1 MIKRPQAALGFL
13 LFSAA
18 FASAPGGAKPA
29 VDPAKL
35 VITVNPP
42 SAAPGEAV
50 EVVVRVEPNPG
61 IKVNRYPK
69 MKLQVPAAAG
79 LVREAEVSV
88 GSSEMPPEEHPEA
101 NYYKTVDPVSLKV
114 GVDPK
119 APKGT
124 HKVAAKFTYY
134 YCVAASGYCAPER
147 VSLSIPLQVR

>member
-1 MIKRPQAALGFL
+1 MIKRPHAALGL
-13 LFSAA
+13 LLVSAA
-18 FASAPGGAKPA
+18 FAGMGGAKPA
-29 VDPAKL
+29 GDPAKL

-42 SAAPGEAV
+42 AAAPGEAV

-61 IKVNRYPK
+61 IKVNRYPN

-119 APKGT
+119 APKGA
-124 HKVAAKFTYY
+124 HKVPAKFTYY

-147 VSLSIPLQVR
+147 VSLTIPLQVR